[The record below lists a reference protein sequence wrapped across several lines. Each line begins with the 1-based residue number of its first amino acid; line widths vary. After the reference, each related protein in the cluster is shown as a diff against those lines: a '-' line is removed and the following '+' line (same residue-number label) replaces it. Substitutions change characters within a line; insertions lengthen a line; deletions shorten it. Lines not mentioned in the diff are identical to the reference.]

1 MRKKKLPPDK
11 EEGVVRKDILPK
23 FSLLLALYHRVTF
36 RREREGIYSTVLKGV
51 VYRFIIKRRKKPSQ
65 GKPPLYLFQL
75 SPQKTYISSLFPIDD
90 CYFLEHGGVVA
101 TAKLQDEELVLQ
113 FRSFGSF
120 KRMQKLVELSSG
132 RGSH

>member
-1 MRKKKLPPDK
+1 MRKKESPPY
-11 EEGVVRKDILPK
+11 EREGTVQNTLFK
-23 FSLLLALYHRVTF
+23 FPLLLALYHRVIL
-36 RREREGIYSTVLKGV
+36 RREREGIYSTVLKGA

-75 SPQKTYISSLFPIDD
+75 SPQKTYISSLFPVDD